1 LTETEQR
8 ILRFV
13 GHMNYI
19 YRSDLE
25 EELHEILENMVH
37 KKLLQ
42 PSTALDEAYL
52 LGPKAPKS
60 YKKLRG

>member
-1 LTETEQR
+1 
-8 ILRFV
+8 
-13 GHMNYI
+13 MNYI